1 MTDGK
6 VLGREYS
13 ALKKNDLT
21 RALDDLKS
29 RNGAKV
35 IAVTQSKE
43 QSCKIVLNK
52 IVKLWWKCDF
62 LTLTW
67 KSLKKPEFTVAEF
80 SKLAEIKI
88 QK

>member
-43 QSCKIVLNK
+43 RSCKIIFK
-52 IVKLWWKCDF
+52 IFENC
-62 LTLTW
+62 
-67 KSLKKPEFTVAEF
+67 
-80 SKLAEIKI
+80 EIVRRNL
-88 QK
+88 